1 MADVERLR
9 EIGAVFGRLGVT
21 AFGGPAVHIAL
32 MEDEVVR
39 RRGWIDRATF
49 LDLLGATNLLP
60 GPNSTEMALHLGYQ
74 RAGLAGLV
82 VAGLAFVL
90 PAALITAALAM
101 LYVRWGSLPAAR
113 SLLYGIDPVVLIVVL
128 IALVRLGP
136 TALRTPTTWA
146 IAAGACAGA
155 LVGVH
160 ELWLLLA
167 AALLGGAG
175 AIVRHA
181 ARGAN
186 ASAIAVPA
194 ALALVAAAPA
204 ASGITTTSIFLF
216 FLKIGSVLYG
226 SGYVLLA
233 FLRAELVER
242 RGWLSDG
249 QVLDAIAVGQ
259 FTPGPLFSTATFVGY
274 LLAGGAG
281 AAAATVGIFAPAFA
295 FVALSGPL
303 VRLVR
308 SSTWARAVL
317 DAVTA
322 ASLGLMAAVW
332 LQLVPVA
339 LVDLTTVAIALITA
353 IALARRINPAWCL
366 VVGAAIGLVRLWLT
380 IGGRGM

>member
-90 PAALITAALAM
+90 PAALITAVLAM
-101 LYVRWGSLPAAR
+101 LYVRWGALPAAR

-146 IAAGACAGA
+146 VAAGACAGA
-155 LVGVH
+155 LAGVH

-167 AALLGGAG
+167 AALLGGG
-175 AIVRHA
+175 SAIVRHA
-181 ARGAN
+181 ARGTS
-186 ASAIAVPA
+186 ASVLAVPA
-194 ALALVAAAPA
+194 AAALVTAAPA

-308 SSTWARAVL
+308 SSSWARALL

-366 VVGAAIGLVRLWLT
+366 VVGAVIGLLRLWLT
-380 IGGRGM
+380 IGWGGI

>member
-1 MADVERLR
+1 MADVDKLR
-9 EIGAVFGRLGVT
+9 EVAAVFGRLGAT

-74 RAGLAGLV
+74 RAGIAGLV
-82 VAGLAFVL
+82 VAGLTFVL
-90 PAALITAALAM
+90 PAALITALLAV
-101 LYVRWGSLPAAR
+101 LYVRWGALPAAR
-113 SLLYGIDPVVLIVVL
+113 GLLYGVDPVVLVVVL

-136 TALRTPTTWA
+136 TALRTPTSWIA
-146 IAAGACAGA
+146 AAGACVGA

-160 ELWLLLA
+160 ELLLLLA
-167 AALLGGAG
+167 AVIVGGASALVRRAVRG
-175 AIVRHA
+175 GTAAAIAWPA
-181 ARGAN
+181 AVGL
-186 ASAIAVPA
+186 ASA
-194 ALALVAAAPA
+194 APVTT
-204 ASGITTTSIFLF
+204 GITATSIFLF

-242 RGWLSDG
+242 RGWLTDG

-274 LLAGGAG
+274 LLGGGVG
-281 AAAATVGIFAPAFA
+281 AVAATVGIFAPAFV
-295 FVALSGPL
+295 FVAVSGPL

-308 SSTWARAVL
+308 TSAVARGVL
-317 DAVTA
+317 DTVTA

-339 LVDLTTVAIALITA
+339 LVDATTVAIAVLTGVA
-353 IALARRINPAWCL
+353 IASRVNPAWCL
-366 VVGAAIGLVRLWLT
+366 LLGASVGLWLALT
-380 IGGRGM
+380 

>member
-1 MADVERLR
+1 MADVDKLR
-9 EIGAVFGRLGVT
+9 EVAAVFGRLGAT

-74 RAGLAGLV
+74 RAGIAGLV
-82 VAGLAFVL
+82 VAGLTFVL
-90 PAALITAALAM
+90 PAALITALLAV
-101 LYVRWGSLPAAR
+101 LYVRWGALPAAR
-113 SLLYGIDPVVLIVVL
+113 GLLYGVDPVVLVVVL

-136 TALRTPTTWA
+136 TALRTPTSWIA
-146 IAAGACAGA
+146 AAGACVGA

-160 ELWLLLA
+160 ELLLLLA
-167 AALLGGAG
+167 AVIVGGASALVRRAVRG
-175 AIVRHA
+175 GTAAAIAWPA
-181 ARGAN
+181 AVGL
-186 ASAIAVPA
+186 ASA
-194 ALALVAAAPA
+194 APVTT
-204 ASGITTTSIFLF
+204 GITATSIFLF

-242 RGWLSDG
+242 RGWLTDG

-274 LLAGGAG
+274 LLGGGVG
-281 AAAATVGIFAPAFA
+281 AVAATVGIFAPAFV
-295 FVALSGPL
+295 FVAVSGPL
-303 VRLVR
+303 LRLVR
-308 SSTWARAVL
+308 TSAVARGVL
-317 DAVTA
+317 DTVTA

-339 LVDLTTVAIALITA
+339 LVDATTVAIAVLTGVA
-353 IALARRINPAWCL
+353 IASRVNPAWCL
-366 VVGAAIGLVRLWLT
+366 LLGASVGLWLALT
-380 IGGRGM
+380 